1 MGTVLDVHPRQ
12 NEKQYFHQVKRVHN
26 KAADHLANKAMDTK
40 QDTYE
45 WSDQGLA
52 KILSYIIHQADCFV
66 HVRFDGGFRPE
77 KQQAAI
83 GIRIQICQTRGK
95 AAISQDILKAGIQI
109 PPVDSYHSELCAA
122 HEAINFAKRIYA
134 RMLAMAID

>member
-1 MGTVLDVHPRQ
+1 MGTVLDVHPRH
-12 NEKQYFHQVKRVHN
+12 NEKQNFHQVKRVHN
-26 KAADHLANKAMDTK
+26 KAADHLANKAMDNK

-95 AAISQDILKAGIQI
+95 AAISQDILKAG
-109 PPVDSYHSELCAA
+109 L
-122 HEAINFAKRIYA
+122 
-134 RMLAMAID
+134 M